1 MELFKIY
8 RYPKTKCI
16 YIPLYTDGQ
25 YMTAVFNNRTLTSN
39 KWQWTYLDDP
49 RLQQQ
54 QKPGKLK
61 QRDRKEIID
70 LIFSERKKVK

>member
-1 MELFKIY
+1 
-8 RYPKTKCI
+8 
-16 YIPLYTDGQ
+16 
-25 YMTAVFNNRTLTSN
+25 MTAVFNNRTLTSN